1 MIKDNRMIYPPIPE
15 LTDNNRHNRYELVI
29 AVAKGAHMVTNE
41 YLQLRAEAEQ
51 KIADEKMDK
60 PMLNLIDPEYRD
72 QKAIRIAISRLHEG
86 KYRMQSVSEQAEASE
101 DAAEE
106 AAVEE

>member
-1 MIKDNRMIYPPIPE
+1 MIYPPIPE

-29 AVAKGAHMVTNE
+29 AVAKGAHLVTNE

-51 KIADEKMDK
+51 KIAEEKVDK

-86 KYRMQSVSEQAEASE
+86 KYRMQSASEGTDAQEAPAAEAE
-101 DAAEE
+101 TAEQE
-106 AAVEE
+106 

>member
-29 AVAKGAHMVTNE
+29 AVAKGAHMVTDE

-51 KIADEKMDK
+51 KIAEEKIDK

-86 KYRMQSVSEQAEASE
+86 KYRMQSAS
-101 DAAEE
+101 EE
-106 AAVEE
+106 AAPAEETETAEAE